1 MDPYSEISSNRSL
14 HTRISGAKASAQT
27 SWKKKNRFLWMPC
40 FADIAY
46 PSLKKKNTFSAC
58 DASLPKFLILE
69 KNNSF
74 STSDASL
81 PSFPCPVVI
90 PTAITIPPN
99 ANESGMELRLSPA
112 YIQIK

>member
-1 MDPYSEISSNRSL
+1 MDLYSEISSNRSL
-14 HTRISGAKASAQT
+14 HTRISGVKASAQT

-46 PSLKKKNTFSAC
+46 PSLKKKNAFSAC
-58 DASLPKFLILE
+58 
-69 KNNSF
+69 
-74 STSDASL
+74 DASL

-90 PTAITIPPN
+90 PTAINIPPN